1 MALHLCLF
9 ARAAA
14 PGARRLLVLTVAATV
29 AVSLTAAVTRASQPH
44 GAWPETAR
52 SMAHAVALRWSA
64 DVPATARVGAE
75 PPRGCRRLDRLHVAC
90 PIGIVVLANDARGRR
105 PWRCTATVLV
115 SRTNGELATRRTHTR
130 CAAFPPPSPVPD
142 PAAALGTALAL
153 NANGDIACLPATRGR
168 TTCVMRY
175 RTPTAQ
181 RCLGAAS
188 VPTTRP
194 ERAIALGAPRCR

>member
-1 MALHLCLF
+1 MALHVWF
-9 ARAAA
+9 FTRPAW
-14 PGARRLLVLTVAATV
+14 PGARRLLIVTIAATV
-29 AVSLTAAVTRASQPH
+29 AVCLTAAVTHASQRH

-75 PPRGCRRLDRLHVAC
+75 PPGGCRRLDRLHVAC

-105 PWRCTATVLV
+105 PWRCRATVLV
-115 SRTNGELATRRTHTR
+115 SRTNGDLAARRTDTQ
-130 CAAFPPPSPVPD
+130 CAAFPPPSAVPD

-153 NANGDIACLPATRGR
+153 NANGDIACLPATPAR

-181 RCLGAAS
+181 HCLGAAS

-194 ERAIALGAPRCR
+194 ARAIALGARCK